1 MKRVT
6 TKLGSKHLRQVQMY
20 AVNEG
25 VEWVLLTNR
34 SVWQAWHLTGGLPV
48 LMDLALEVDLLGP
61 GTLAAK
67 ANELFFLSVP
77 SLRRRQIDELWQA
90 KKATSPVA
98 LAAALRSDAV
108 LMALR
113 RELRRDTGHLVEVD
127 ELRRLLDGTVLRPE
141 CLP

>member
-1 MKRVT
+1 
-6 TKLGSKHLRQVQMY
+6 MY